1 MQIGKKVIWQ
11 KNIVKVQLQK
21 IFTKQNNFA

>member
-1 MQIGKKVIWQ
+1 MQIGKKVLWQ